1 MTKTTKTTLNLTQ
14 EAYIDG
20 CEGAFLYER
29 NADGSEMPTGIANN
43 WYTASAIDAGENEY
57 TVYWE
62 ILDDFDA
69 NEDTDDAYACDW
81 RKPYMVLDEDGN
93 NVTETVEIANVG

>member
-1 MTKTTKTTLNLTQ
+1 MRGEKRFYKKT
-14 EAYIDG
+14 E
-20 CEGAFLYER
+20 
-29 NADGSEMPTGIANN
+29 
-43 WYTASAIDAGENEY
+43 IDAGENEY

-93 NVTETVEIANVG
+93 NVTETVEIANVGQYI

>member
-1 MTKTTKTTLNLTQ
+1 MTKTTLNLTQ

-62 ILDDFDA
+62 ILDDFDV
-69 NEDTDDAYACDW
+69 NEDTDEEFARDW

-93 NVTETVEIANVG
+93 NVTETGEIAQA